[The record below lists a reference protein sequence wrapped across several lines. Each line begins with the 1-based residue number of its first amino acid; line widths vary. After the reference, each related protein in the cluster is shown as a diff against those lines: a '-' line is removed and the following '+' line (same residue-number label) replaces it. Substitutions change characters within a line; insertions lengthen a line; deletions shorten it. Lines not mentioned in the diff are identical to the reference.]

1 MSNNNKWYYV
11 KVLWLQDTISASIII
26 NFFLIVSVRGF
37 NECLQ
42 PHDKLSWED
51 YCLALK

>member
-1 MSNNNKWYYV
+1 MILCQGAVVTGYDFGIHYY
-11 KVLWLQDTISASIII
+11 KFLSI
-26 NFFLIVSVRGF
+26 IVSVRGF

-42 PHDKLSWED
+42 PHNKLSWED